1 MDIINALKVTK
12 KHIDSYRNKKRL
24 KKYYLEEM
32 KKGKSYLAIVLD
44 GIMLR
49 LIITFGF
56 FLYFYIK
63 TNDYLFSFVVAI
75 QFFIIVNL
83 LLYQINTVKL
93 NKVIKRTN
101 EVVAKEEILK
111 DLLNKTPYEFIE
123 YCYDVL
129 ENVGLEDLKMLHQ
142 RDIDMI
148 GNFKGNSIGIKCL
161 QYEDDYKVTI
171 KDVKEF
177 FLSLKKLDI
186 ESGTIITTSTFTE
199 DIKDFLPKLQKHI
212 RIYLL
217 DKDSFVELIKKT
229 ELYPK
234 EREIERIIINRV
246 RDRSKKIREYRK
258 NLLSK
263 GKSSK
268 YIFLSIMIYFL
279 GKFTNY
285 QKYYSIVSYFLL
297 ILGLASIIK
306 NLIIFLR
313 PQIEKNEDSF
323 I

>member
-1 MDIINALKVTK
+1 MDITNALKITK
-12 KHIDSYRNKKRL
+12 KRIDNYKNKKRL

-32 KKGKSYLAIVLD
+32 NKGKSYVAIILD

-49 LIITFGF
+49 LIIAFGF
-56 FLYFYIK
+56 FLYFYVK
-63 TNDYLFSFVVAI
+63 TDDYLFSFAVSV
-75 QFFIIVNL
+75 QFFIILNL
-83 LLYQINTVKL
+83 LLYQINTIKF
-93 NKVIKRTN
+93 NRVIKKTN
-101 EVVAKEEILK
+101 EIVAKEEILK

-123 YCYDVL
+123 YCYNVL
-129 ENVGLEDLKMLHQ
+129 DNIGLEDLKMLHQ

-148 GNFKGNSIGIKCL
+148 GNFKGKSIGIKCL

-177 FLSLKKLDI
+177 FLSLKKMDI
-186 ESGTIITTSTFTE
+186 ESGAIITTSTFTE
-199 DIKDFLPKLQKHI
+199 DTKDFLPKLQDHI
-212 RIYLL
+212 RIYLF

-234 EREIERIIINRV
+234 EREIEKVIINRM
-246 RDRSKKIREYRK
+246 RDRNKKIREYRK

-268 YIFLSIMIYFL
+268 YIFLSAIIYFF

-285 QKYYSIVSYFLL
+285 QKYYSIASYFLL

-306 NLIIFLR
+306 NIVIFLK
-313 PQIEKNEDSF
+313 PEVEKNEDSF